1 MKLIYILFITLLIT
15 SCHVSRIKKVPAEIV
30 NISENREPIA
40 REEQAVFRAVDG
52 EKVEHTYS
60 SSQDQAS
67 ISEEIPVGEQNVGIQ
82 SIPETKR
89 VKEDE
94 PDQNDKIVQ
103 AMRAERHALL
113 AYSELLAAFVTTL
126 VAVFFLPMLA
136 VAITLLILGAVQYSR
151 GSRSRYITELG
162 EKRLKMAKSLIILV
176 SILST
181 LVIAG
186 YTLLFILIFA

>member
-15 SCHVSRIKKVPAEIV
+15 SCHVSRIKKVTAEIV
-30 NISENREPIA
+30 NITENRESSA
-40 REEQAVFRAVDG
+40 REELAVFHAVDG
-52 EKVEHTYS
+52 EKAEQTYS

-67 ISEEIPVGEQNVGIQ
+67 ISEEIPIREQSVGLQ
-82 SIPETKR
+82 SIPEKKR
-89 VKEDE
+89 IKEDE
-94 PDQNDKIVQ
+94 PDQNDKFVQ

-113 AYSELLAAFVTTL
+113 AHSELLAASVTSL

-162 EKRLKMAKSLIILV
+162 EKKLKTAKRLIILV

-186 YTLLFILIFA
+186 YTLLFILIFF

>member
-30 NISENREPIA
+30 NITENQEPVA
-40 REEQAVFRAVDG
+40 REEQAIFHAVDG
-52 EKVEHTYS
+52 EKAEQTYS
-60 SSQDQAS
+60 SSEDQAS
-67 ISEEIPVGEQNVGIQ
+67 ISEEIPIGEQSVGLQ

-89 VKEDE
+89 IIEDE

-113 AYSELLAAFVTTL
+113 AHSELLAAFVTSL

-136 VAITLLILGAVQYSR
+136 VAITLLILGAVQYAR

-162 EKRLKMAKSLIILV
+162 EKRLRMAKSLIILV